1 MFSSSIHKVRAGSL
15 VSCKYN
21 LRFLHKVLDNSQFL
35 YMKAYFLSKGVPEF
49 TQCDQGGTHFEEK
62 DLYTK
67 VMEVCIL

>member
-1 MFSSSIHKVRAGSL
+1 MFSSSIHKMRAGSL

-21 LRFLHKVLDNSQFL
+21 LRFLHKVLDNSQFM
-35 YMKAYFLSKGVPEF
+35 YMKAYFLRKGVPHF
-49 TQCDQGGTHFEEK
+49 TQPDRGGTHLEEN